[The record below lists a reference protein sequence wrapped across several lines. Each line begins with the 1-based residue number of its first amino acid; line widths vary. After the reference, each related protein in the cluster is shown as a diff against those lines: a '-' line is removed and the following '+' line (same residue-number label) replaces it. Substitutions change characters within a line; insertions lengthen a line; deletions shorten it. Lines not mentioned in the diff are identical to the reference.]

1 MLDFKVDQQFMQTHT
16 LSFRLAID
24 DPKTYHLREDGM
36 LEFEGEFYYIDEMK
50 KSREGNES
58 YLNITANALWYR
70 LGERKQVG
78 KFRLDAKTPEQ
89 GLNEILAAAALS
101 GLNWTSGLVSS
112 QLQTYSLDATDS
124 TFLDLIFQ
132 WAKITS
138 CEVDF
143 NTRARRVH
151 LVETVGG
158 DYGLSFRYQRNLT
171 SISRTVVPPQV
182 TRLYGY
188 GRLDLN
194 MAGVNPSGEEYIED
208 YSFYTDQGLDLATA
222 QLLYQKDETYKDDS
236 FIDDASLY
244 QAMVARLAALSQP
257 TVSYTASV
265 VDLSQLTGFPEG
277 QFKMGDRVVV
287 DDAPLGISVKT
298 RVVRF
303 VRYPYEPDRNEVELS
318 FLPVTLPDDR
328 VSSSRGDSSSWELF
342 EHRNTTTPLSIRQGY
357 SIIHQIPLRAQQ
369 DAAWTVHATVFGTA
383 IGSGVLNFVPFD
395 PLTGEDWFPSFSK
408 PFTDGQLVDVDFS
421 FGQTE
426 IASGRYVFALR
437 VFSDTPGAGVDI
449 VEKATSLWVMARGA
463 VRETFEADNSV
474 TFEYTGS
481 VQYFTVPDDVYQ
493 VKVTCR
499 GSKGGGDASAH
510 GDGGLGGLVEAF
522 FWVIPGETYHVY
534 VGGYETVNWSGGW
547 PNGGSGDA
555 NSSGDFGFGG
565 GGATYLM
572 PELGSFSDCLI
583 VAGAGGG
590 QGGHFFSATNVSGGN
605 GGYLA
610 GSDGLGNSAAD
621 FYDPDANAKG
631 ATQSAGGRGGFE
643 FGGGPGPWLPTGE
656 TGDTDG
662 QGEGGDAAD
671 TVNAFAS
678 PGGGGG
684 GGWHGGGGG
693 GLMNA
698 AGNKGGGG
706 GGGSGYTSPLA
717 FDVFAEDAENNDY
730 GQMVISWDDP
740 E

>member
-1 MLDFKVDQQFMQTHT
+1 MLDLKIDQQFMQTHT
-16 LSFRLAID
+16 LSFRLPID

-151 LVETVGG
+151 LVETIGG

-303 VRYPYEPDRNEVELS
+303 VRYPYEPERNQVELS
-318 FLPVTLPDDR
+318 FMPVTLPDDN
-328 VSSSRGDSSSWELF
+328 VSSGRDNNTEWNLF
-342 EHRNTTTPLSIRQGY
+342 EHRNTATPLSIRSGY

-369 DAAWTVHATVFGTA
+369 DAAWMVHATVYGTA
-383 IGSGVLNFVPFD
+383 VGSSTLTFVPFD
-395 PLTGEDWFPSFSK
+395 PLTGQDWFPSFSR
-408 PFTDGQLVDVDFS
+408 PFSDGELVNVDFS
-421 FGQTE
+421 FAQTE

-437 VFSDTPGAGVDI
+437 VFSDTAGAGVDI
-449 VEKATSLWVMARGA
+449 VEKATSLWIMAKG
-463 VRETFEADNSV
+463 VVQETVEADNSI
-474 TFEYTGS
+474 TFEYTGAI
-481 VQYFTVPDDVYQ
+481 QYFTVPDDVYQ
-493 VKVTCR
+493 IKVTCR
-499 GSKGGGDASAH
+499 GSKGGGESSY
-510 GDGGLGGLVEAF
+510 GNGGKGGLVEAS
-522 FWVIPGETYHVY
+522 FWVIPGQTYHVY
-534 VGGYETVNWSGGW
+534 VGGYSPVTVQAAGW
-547 PNGGSGDA
+547 PNGGSGDVNA
-555 NSSGDFGFGG
+555 GADSFGG
-565 GGATYLM
+565 GGATYLV
-572 PELGSFSDCLI
+572 PELGAFSDALI
-583 VAGAGGG
+583 VAGGGGG
-590 QGGHFFSATNVSGGN
+590 QGQHFIPAVDVGG
-605 GGYLA
+605 GDAGYLA
-610 GSDGLGNSAAD
+610 GADGRGNSAAT

-631 ATQSAGGRGGFE
+631 ATQAAGGRGGFA
-643 FGGGPGPWLPTGE
+643 FGGGPGPWADPGE
-656 TGDTDG
+656 DGDTDG
-662 QGEGGDAAD
+662 QGFGGDAAD
-671 TVNAFAS
+671 TSNAFAAA
-678 PGGGGG
+678 GGGGG

-693 GLMNA
+693 GRMYA
-698 AGNKGGGG
+698 AGNLGGGG
-706 GGGSGYTSPLA
+706 GGGSGYTAPLA
-717 FDVFAEDAENNDY
+717 IDVLTEDGENDDY